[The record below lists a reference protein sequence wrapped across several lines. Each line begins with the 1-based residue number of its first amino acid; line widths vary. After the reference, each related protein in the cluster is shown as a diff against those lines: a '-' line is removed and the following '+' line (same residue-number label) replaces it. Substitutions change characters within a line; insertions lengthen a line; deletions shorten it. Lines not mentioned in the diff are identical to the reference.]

1 MCKNTFVDFEKKKQR
16 RNFLSNV
23 KIYYKDLVIK
33 TVWYLKWMNK
43 WRIVSC
49 EFSI

>member
-1 MCKNTFVDFEKKKQR
+1 MCKNTFVDFEKEQR
-16 RNFLSNV
+16 RNFLPNV

-33 TVWYLKWMNK
+33 TVRYLKWRNK

-49 EFSI
+49 EVSI